1 MKNVIKLASAV
12 VGLMADIMLVLESV
26 RRFKAKKKSCSNNQS
41 NSKKSE
47 S

>member
-26 RRFKAKKKSCSNNQS
+26 RRFKAEKKSRSNQQS
-41 NSKKSE
+41 NSKNQKS
-47 S
+47 